1 VIFFICP
8 PAVFNFLR
16 PLENV
21 GPGEALFPDLFVGRA
36 TLTLFETLG
45 ATMTVAFVER
55 RIEGVC
61 HAEF

>member
-1 VIFFICP
+1 MILVFS

-21 GPGEALFPDLFVGRA
+21 GPGEAALPNLFVGSSA
-36 TLTLFETLG
+36 LTVFETLG
-45 ATMTVAFVER
+45 ATMGVALVER
-55 RIEGVC
+55 RIEGVG